1 MKSSKSLFRIGSSL
15 KGFPA
20 YFHRFHEHWSK
31 WSRSKDT
38 VIAAKNYFIG
48 ITLPS
53 KQKNMSQVAKRTRLD
68 KNVIQQ
74 FISDSPWDADAVL
87 ATNISTMSR
96 KFSDDKGILVVDDTG
111 QGKQGTKSPGV
122 KRQYS
127 GTLGKTGNCQILV
140 ESMYVTP
147 GITKNADAIYW
158 PTGMRLYLPK
168 EWCEDKQR
176 RKEAGIPED
185 VEFKT
190 KPEIALDLLDQAR
203 ETLAHQAVIADA
215 GYGSNGNFREALRER
230 KEPYILAVTP
240 SAISVVSEDSPI
252 IPIGT
257 KTKQGRS
264 RKQPAFPEDVKPKT
278 ANIVA
283 NDVSKEEWKEVQWSE
298 GTKRD
303 LSGSFVRLRVRV
315 AKDRRPTDET
325 GWLLLERDRTGELK
339 AYICWGVDP
348 LPLEELVE
356 IAHTRWVIEQGF
368 KQMKGEL
375 GLDDF
380 EGRKWR
386 GLHHHIA
393 MVIIAFCYL
402 MSLRVEDFSIW
413 MDLPSIPQ
421 IRREV
426 TRLFYRRIY
435 EIKFD
440 LTAEE
445 ADEFLDEYP
454 VLVPE

>member
-1 MKSSKSLFRIGSSL
+1 M
-15 KGFPA
+15 
-20 YFHRFHEHWSK
+20 
-31 WSRSKDT
+31 
-38 VIAAKNYFIG
+38 
-48 ITLPS
+48 
-53 KQKNMSQVAKRTRLD
+53 
-68 KNVIQQ
+68 
-74 FISDSPWDADAVL
+74 
-87 ATNISTMSR
+87 
-96 KFSDDKGILVVDDTG
+96 
-111 QGKQGTKSPGV
+111 
-122 KRQYS
+122 
-127 GTLGKTGNCQILV
+127 
-140 ESMYVTP
+140 
-147 GITKNADAIYW
+147 
-158 PTGMRLYLPK
+158 
-168 EWCEDKQR
+168 
-176 RKEAGIPED
+176 
-185 VEFKT
+185 EFKT

-230 KEPYILAVTP
+230 KEPYILAVTS
-240 SAISVVSEDSPI
+240 SAISVVPEDSSI
-252 IPIGT
+252 LPIGT

-264 RKQPAFPEDVKPKT
+264 RKQPAFPEDVKPET
-278 ANIVA
+278 ANVVV
-283 NDVSKEEWKEVQWSE
+283 DDLSKEEWKEVQWSE
-298 GTKRD
+298 GTKKN

-315 AKDRRPTDET
+315 TKDGRPTDET
-325 GWLLLERDRTGELK
+325 GWLLLERDRTDELK
-339 AYICWGVDP
+339 VYICWGVDS
-348 LPLEELVE
+348 LSLEELVE

-402 MSLRVEDFSIW
+402 MSLRVEDFSVW